1 MDNYNS
7 KHPCI
12 QQKYICS
19 MMNFMVVF
27 ISFFIIKNF
36 IPWELLQYVGQFRN
50 LIIKLVLRA
59 NRFKNLPQLYVM
71 LVCS

>member
-27 ISFFIIKNF
+27 ISFFYHKKFHTLGIAAICWA
-36 IPWELLQYVGQFRN
+36 I
-50 LIIKLVLRA
+50 
-59 NRFKNLPQLYVM
+59 
-71 LVCS
+71 